1 MNVFRKFGVVAGSF
15 ILTAAI
21 LTAVFLLVVRPA
33 QRNWGATGAEVARVM
48 PGDDLVPHAPF
59 QFTRAVTI
67 KANPDRIW
75 PWLVQIGYQRGGLYS
90 YDWID
95 RLIGVLDRPSA
106 DRVLP
111 EFQGLKA
118 GDQLPM
124 GLGPGWPVAALDPG
138 RSMLLDIRAPE
149 THITWFLALYPLNEG
164 ATRLVLRV
172 RGDMPLKPVMAP
184 ALPLLYVGEFA
195 MVRKMLIGIKQ
206 RVEGAPPT
214 PTDEL
219 FELLLW
225 TVAVLVGFI
234 ALLMAFFRRKWRRFF
249 LLAWASFL
257 AVCFLAMVQPPLWTG
272 IVLDFVLILFLFA
285 SLRGHKTSII

>member
-21 LTAVFLLVVRPA
+21 LTVVFLLVVRPA
-33 QRNWGATGAEVARVM
+33 HRNWGATGAEVARAL
-48 PGDDLVPHAPF
+48 PGDDLVPQAPF
-59 QFTRAVTI
+59 LFTRAVTI
-67 KANPDRIW
+67 KAKPDKIW
-75 PWLVQIGYQRGGLYS
+75 PWMVQIGYQRGGLYS

-106 DRVLP
+106 DRVLL
-111 EFQGLKA
+111 EFQGLKP
-118 GDQLPM
+118 GDRIPM

-138 RSMLLDIRAPE
+138 RSMLLDIRQPGVQVS
-149 THITWFLALYPLNEG
+149 WFWSLVPLNEM
-164 ATRLVLRV
+164 ATRLILRV
-172 RGDMPLKPVMAP
+172 RGNMELKPAMALSLPVM
-184 ALPLLYVGEFA
+184 YVGEFA
-195 MVRKMLIGIKQ
+195 MVRKMLTGIKQ
-206 RVEGAPPT
+206 RAEGAPPT
-214 PTDEL
+214 PSDEL

-225 TVAVLVGFI
+225 AMAVLVGFI

-272 IVLDFVLILFLFA
+272 IVLGFVLILFLFG
-285 SLRGHKTSII
+285 SLRGHRTHII